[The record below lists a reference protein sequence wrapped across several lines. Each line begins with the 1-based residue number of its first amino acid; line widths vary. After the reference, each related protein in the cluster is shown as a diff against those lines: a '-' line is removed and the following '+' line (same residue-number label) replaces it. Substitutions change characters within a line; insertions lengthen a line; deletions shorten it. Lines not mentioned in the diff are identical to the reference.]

1 MPQTFF
7 HVVFVS
13 TFVAIVA
20 IRGYY
25 FRRARKASGE
35 VTYDPDDWQPRLRRI
50 FGIPFVILLVAFATR
65 PSLLN
70 FAELSLPVSAQWM
83 GVILGLL
90 AVLLMFWVQEAL
102 GENFDVRLHV
112 REEHT
117 LVTHGPYRWVRH
129 PMYTTVF
136 IWGTSILLLTRNWL
150 TGGLVLL
157 FPLIIVA
164 TRVAKEEA
172 AMLETFGDEYER
184 YLAHTGRFLPRLRFR
199 R

>member
-1 MPQTFF
+1 MSQTFF
-7 HVVFVS
+7 HIVFVS

-35 VTYDPDDWQPRLRRI
+35 VQYDPDDWQPRLRRTVG
-50 FGIPFVILLVAFATR
+50 FPFVMLLVAFATR

-70 FAELSLPVSAQWM
+70 FAEFPLPVSAQWM

-90 AVLLMFWVQEAL
+90 VVLLIWWVQEAL
-102 GENFDVRLHV
+102 GDNFDIRLHV
-112 REEHT
+112 REGHT

-129 PMYTTVF
+129 PMYTTIF

-150 TGGLVLL
+150 IGGLSL
-157 FPLIIVA
+157 FFILIIVV

-172 AMLETFGDEYER
+172 AMLETFGEEYER
-184 YLAHTGRFLPRLRFR
+184 YLAHTGRFLPRFRFR

>member
-1 MPQTFF
+1 MSQTFF

-35 VTYDPDDWQPRLRRI
+35 VQYDPDDWQPRLRRTVG
-50 FGIPFVILLVAFATR
+50 FPFVILLVTFATR

-70 FAELSLPVSAQWM
+70 FAEFPLPVSAQWM

-90 AVLLMFWVQEAL
+90 AVLLIWWVQEAL
-102 GENFDVRLHV
+102 GDNFDIRLHV
-112 REEHT
+112 REGHT

-129 PMYTTVF
+129 PMYTTIF

-150 TGGLVLL
+150 IGGLSL
-157 FPLIIVA
+157 FFILIIVV

-172 AMLETFGDEYER
+172 AMLETFGEEYER
-184 YLAHTGRFLPRLRFR
+184 YLAHTGRFLPRFRFR